1 MLIKMSEFDGYGIQA
16 TDGAIGSVHDVY
28 FDADTWTVRYFVV
41 DTGTWLTGR
50 RVLISPRAVRG
61 ADPEP
66 RRLDVALTREQVEHS
81 PHVDTARPVSR
92 QHEIAFA
99 EYYAY
104 PYYWGGP
111 FRWGFE
117 PYPGALAAPRGR
129 SAVEEEIRARERESA
144 DPDLHSGREV
154 IGYYL
159 EATDGDL
166 GHVEDFLVDDLSWAI
181 RYMVVD
187 TRNWLPGRTVLVSP
201 EWIREVDWAD
211 SKVRVDL
218 TRASVER
225 APEHDPDRPLERD
238 AERRLHEHYG
248 RRAYWDREVPPAA

>member
-1 MLIKMSEFDGYGIQA
+1 MLVKMSDLNGCSIRA
-16 TDGAIGSVHDVY
+16 TDGEIGSVHDVY
-28 FDADTWTVRYFVV
+28 FDADTWTVRYLVV
-41 DTGTWLTGR
+41 DAGTWLTGR
-50 RVLISPRAVRG
+50 RVLVSPRAVRG
-61 ADPEP
+61 ADPGS
-66 RRLDVALTREQVEHS
+66 RHLDVALARQQVENS
-81 PHVDTARPVSR
+81 PDVDTARPVSR
-92 QHEIAFA
+92 QHEIEFA
-99 EYYAY
+99 EYYEY

-117 PYPGALAAPRGR
+117 PYPGALASPRRR
-129 SAVEEEIRARERESA
+129 SAVEEEIRARERENA
-144 DPDLHSGREV
+144 DPHLHSGREV

-159 EATDGDL
+159 EASDGDL

-187 TRNWLPGRTVLVSP
+187 TRNWLPGKTVLVSP
-201 EWIREVDWAD
+201 EWIRDVSWAD

-225 APEHDPDRPLERD
+225 APEYDPSRPLERD

-248 RRAYWDREVPPAA
+248 LGTYWDREAPPAA